1 MRVRTESAIV
11 MRYSYA
17 LPADYDMSIVRD
29 RVASKGRAFDGLSG
43 LVFKTFLLQ
52 EIPRHG
58 RNSYGSLYLWAN
70 VGAAL
75 GFLEGH
81 LFEKLVAAF
90 GRPRIDLWPYPMLFE
105 DGEVELAR
113 FVYQSAE
120 TIGDSE
126 TPSAWTERRGFR
138 DVPGSIAR
146 LACVSTRDWTGTVFD
161 LRAAPSDDTGL
172 RAYPAREHEILH
184 VSFGQ

>member
-1 MRVRTESAIV
+1 MCGLSESAVV

-17 LPADYDMSIVRD
+17 LPADYDMSNVRD

-52 EIPRHG
+52 DIPRHG

-70 VGAAL
+70 AGAAL
-75 GFLEGH
+75 RFLEGH
-81 LFEKLVAAF
+81 LFENLVAAF
-90 GRPRIDLWPYPMLFE
+90 GRPRIDLWPYPVFFE
-105 DGEVELAR
+105 HGEVEPAR

-126 TPSAWTERRGFR
+126 TTSDWTERRGFR
-138 DVPGSIAR
+138 DVQGSIAR
-146 LACVSTRDWTGTVFD
+146 LACVSTRDWIGTVFD
-161 LRAAPSDDTGL
+161 LRASPLDDPAL
-172 RAYPAREHEILH
+172 RAFPAREHEVLH
-184 VSFGQ
+184 VSLGS